1 MHSDFADRVIAI
13 TGGGSG
19 MGRATAVRASALGAK
34 VALIDVNQEQTSRT
48 VSEIAAAGGNAVSYT
63 ADVRSIEA
71 VRACVAAIESDMGPI
86 EGAVLCAGISK
97 PSRAEDLEESLW
109 NEVIDVNLKGAF
121 FSCQA
126 LARGMLERGRGSIVV
141 VASTDAFS
149 GQSGRAHY
157 CASKYGVLGVVQTLA
172 IEWGRHGI
180 RVNAVAPGVVDTPM
194 MHRNLPADLVRD
206 VLLDRTPLPRLPTAD
221 DQANASLFLLS
232 DMAACITGVILPVDG
247 GLSAGYLTR
256 WKGGDYSSK
265 LLLQQGLYGPPLA

>member
-1 MHSDFADRVIAI
+1 MLSEFRDRVILI

-19 MGRATAVRASALGAK
+19 MGRATALRASSLGAK
-34 VALIDVNQEQTSRT
+34 VALIDVNEEQTSKT
-48 VSEIAAAGGNAVSYT
+48 TAEIAASGGKASAYT
-63 ADVRSIEA
+63 ADVRNIEA
-71 VRACVAAIESDMGPI
+71 MRACVATIESDIGPI
-86 EGAVLCAGISK
+86 DGAVLCAGVSK
-97 PSRAEDLEESLW
+97 PSRAEDLDEKLW
-109 NEVIDVNLKGAF
+109 DEVVDINLKGAF

-126 LARGMLERGRGSIVV
+126 LSNGMIKRGRGSIVII
-141 VASTDAFS
+141 ASTDAFS
-149 GQSGRAHY
+149 GQVGRVHY

-194 MHRNLPADLVRD
+194 MHRNLPVDFVQE
-206 VLLDRTPLPRLPTAD
+206 VLLDRTPLLKLPTAD

-232 DMAACITGVILPVDG
+232 DLSGCITGVVLPVDG

-265 LLLQQGLYGPPLA
+265 LLLEKGLYGPPAR